1 MTKNQNRSKVV
12 SMNITEHQEIDYH
25 EDQMVFDF
33 HNEDN
38 STEEKFWYDSYTGT
52 YWLSDE
58 EWEEPMEFTEDE
70 LIQEGIY
77 INEFNQ
83 RV

>member
-1 MTKNQNRSKVV
+1 
-12 SMNITEHQEIDYH
+12 MNINYIYEDEGETEA
-25 EDQMVFDF
+25 
-33 HNEDN
+33 
-38 STEEKFWYDSYTGT
+38 EEVAKFYYDSFTGT
-52 YWLSDE
+52 YFLHDE

>member
-1 MTKNQNRSKVV
+1 
-12 SMNITEHQEIDYH
+12 MNINYIY
-25 EDQMVFDF
+25 EDD
-33 HNEDN
+33 
-38 STEEKFWYDSYTGT
+38 TIEEKFYYDNFTGT
-52 YWLSDE
+52 YFLHDE

-83 RV
+83 RL

>member
-1 MTKNQNRSKVV
+1 
-12 SMNITEHQEIDYH
+12 MNINYIYIG
-25 EDQMVFDF
+25 EDAV
-33 HNEDN
+33 
-38 STEEKFWYDSYTGT
+38 EEKFYYDSFTGT
-52 YWLSDE
+52 YFLHDE

-83 RV
+83 RI